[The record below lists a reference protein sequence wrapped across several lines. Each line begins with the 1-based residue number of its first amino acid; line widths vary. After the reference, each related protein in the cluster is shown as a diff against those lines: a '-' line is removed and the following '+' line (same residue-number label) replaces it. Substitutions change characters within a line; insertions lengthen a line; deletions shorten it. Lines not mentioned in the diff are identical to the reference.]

1 MRLEVERGVMDSV
14 RKGLRSGA
22 IKKDTYG
29 RLVCAE
35 CDVQLTKR
43 ADPEDTGSIRTCQEC
58 GRRWH
63 RLD

>member
-1 MRLEVERGVMDSV
+1 MDSV